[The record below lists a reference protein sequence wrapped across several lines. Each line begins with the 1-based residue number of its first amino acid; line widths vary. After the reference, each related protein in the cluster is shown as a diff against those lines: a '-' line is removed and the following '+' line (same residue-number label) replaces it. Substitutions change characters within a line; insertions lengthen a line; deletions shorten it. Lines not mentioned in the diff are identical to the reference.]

1 MLTLL
6 NVAVFLGDYSSAY
19 QQEMS
24 GGMLAAEIVGGLIGY
39 VIMCVGLMK
48 MFEKAGVT
56 GWYAFVPIL
65 NSYWVTKI
73 ATGNGWLFLLAL
85 IPCVGSLIYCILLAV
100 KLSPAFG
107 CGVGTTIGLIFIP
120 GIMYLV
126 LGFGSAQYV
135 GPQ

>member
-1 MLTLL
+1 MLNLL
-6 NVAVFLGDYSSAY
+6 TTFASFGDYGY
-19 QQEMS
+19 GQQEMS
-24 GGMLAAEIVGGLIGY
+24 AGMIIGELIFYAIVYVVEALA
-39 VIMCVGLMK
+39 LMK